1 MRVRI
6 GEARAE
12 CARSRLGIITAARKG
27 RKGKSDRDIRKL
39 ATRLESRR
47 WTFRREIK
55 DSCDTYRETAARNS
69 FGARIIQRGIN
80 LSRIITMIKRS
91 GTRERNFLPAPRQ
104 RSLNVVINDNQ

>member
-1 MRVRI
+1 VHEGQAGNNNGREERKK
-6 GEARAE
+6 GRE
-12 CARSRLGIITAARKG
+12 RSRYPE
-27 RKGKSDRDIRKL
+27 SRDEI
-39 ATRLESRR
+39 ARLESRC

-55 DSCDTYRETAARNS
+55 DSCGTHRETAARNS